1 MIHKHV
7 PNPDKSASKHIRI
20 GALLGYISNPDDGA
34 KCIRFG
40 LSPAFISDDVPGAI
54 LEMTANA
61 EGAVRSRDTIHHV
74 VLSWPADER
83 PTPEQAAE
91 AVRIYIKHIGF
102 QDHLY
107 AWALHDDTDNSHLHI
122 VLDRATPEGT
132 VRKINRGFTQIAGAE
147 AIALIEAAQGWRPE
161 ANAMVTVLEDGT
173 LARSSSQ
180 RESSDLAP
188 SPPQHVADQAAHDGN
203 KTQIETV
210 QEQIGDLFRTAEK
223 WSELHAGL
231 SKHGLRY
238 ERKGSG
244 AIIWLNDEEALKASS
259 ISRHASLAKLEKR
272 LGPLC
277 GPEDTPTPAPLEHR
291 PPPPAAEAAERVAGE
306 DLAEAFEAYHA
317 AVDAD
322 RYRVTSIRLDPQTGK
337 QLVMILDKRAGETIG
352 FTPDELRD
360 RLCEMARLDARGENL
375 YLTPLSAHHH
385 HLIVDDMA
393 SDDLATL
400 KAQGVSPA
408 AVLESSPGNFQTVVK
423 VPREASDDLDRKAA
437 NALVREIN
445 QELGDPNFSG
455 AIHPHRMPGSRNQ
468 KPKHR
473 RHGKSPIVRIVE
485 AAGGVCQVM
494 AERLRSLYQG
504 FASAAQA
511 RRTSR
516 KAPPKAS
523 DLPRPSPVATVS
535 DPEALALYEAHRKD
549 VTRLFRKADD
559 LSRLDA
565 MIADRLAA
573 TGLSEAEVAACIEAG
588 LLAAG
593 NRVEKHDRAR
603 DYAARTAAHAFEHDT
618 IARRAEKFA
627 QYFVD
632 WQAITDAAR
641 SQGVSEIDMDVENT
655 GEPDVEIR

>member
-7 PNPDKSASKHIRI
+7 PNPDKTASKHIRI

-83 PTPEQAAE
+83 PTPDQAAE
-91 AVRIYIKHIGF
+91 AVRIYIEHIGF
-102 QDHLY
+102 EEHLY
-107 AWALHDDTDNSHLHI
+107 AWALHDDTDNRHLHI
-122 VLDRATPEGT
+122 VLDRATPEGK

-147 AIALIEAAQGWRPE
+147 AIAMIEAAQGWRPE

-180 RESSDLAP
+180 REASDLAP

-203 KTQIETV
+203 KTQIKIV
-210 QEQIGDLFRTAEK
+210 QEQICDLFRTSGS
-223 WSELHAGL
+223 WPELHAGL
-231 SKHGLRY
+231 SEHGLRY
-238 ERKGSG
+238 ELKGSG

-259 ISRHASLAKLEKR
+259 VSRHASLGKLEKR
-272 LGPLC
+272 LGPFG
-277 GPEDTPTPAPLEHR
+277 GPEDTPTPAPPDQR
-291 PPPPAAEAAERVAGE
+291 PPPPAAEAAERVAAK
-306 DLAEAFEAYHA
+306 DLAEAFEEYHA

-360 RLCEMARLDARGENL
+360 RLREMARLDARGENL

-385 HLIVDDMA
+385 HLVVDDM
-393 SDDLATL
+393 SGDDLAAL

-408 AVLESSPGNFQTVVK
+408 AILESSPGNYQAVVK

-473 RHGKSPIVRIVE
+473 RDGKSPIVRIVE

-504 FASAAQA
+504 LAAAAQA
-511 RRTSR
+511 RRTGR
-516 KAPPKAS
+516 KGPYKAS
-523 DLPRPSPVATVS
+523 RLPSPSPASTMS
-535 DPEALALYEAHRKD
+535 DSEALTLYEAHRKD

-573 TGLSEAEVAACIEAG
+573 TGLSKAEVAAAIEAG

-593 NRVEKHDRAR
+593 QRFEKHDRAR
-603 DYAARTAAHAFEHDT
+603 DYAARTAAHAFQDDT
-618 IARRAEKFA
+618 IARREVKFA
-627 QYFVD
+627 QYFAD
-632 WQAITDAAR
+632 WQTITDAAR
-641 SQGVSEIDMDVENT
+641 NQDELDIESDDT

>member
-7 PNPDKSASKHIRI
+7 PNPDKSASKAVRI

-40 LSPAFISDDVPGAI
+40 LSPAFISDDVQGAI

-61 EGAVRSRDTIHHV
+61 EGAVRSRDTIHHI
-74 VLSWPADER
+74 VLSWPADEC

-102 QDHLY
+102 EEHLY
-107 AWALHDDTDNSHLHI
+107 GWGLHDDTDNRHVHI

-147 AIALIEAAQGWRPE
+147 AIALIEVAQGWRPE
-161 ANAMVTVLEDGT
+161 ENAMVTVLEDGT

-180 RESSDLAP
+180 REASDLAP
-188 SPPQHVADQAAHDGN
+188 SPPQHVVDQAAHEGN
-203 KTQIETV
+203 KTHIESV
-210 QEQIGDLFRTAEK
+210 QGQVGDLFRTAEN
-223 WSELHAGL
+223 WPELHAGL
-231 SKHGLRY
+231 SEHGLRY

-259 ISRHASLAKLEKR
+259 VSRHAALSRLEKR
-272 LGPLC
+272 LGPFC
-277 GPEDTPTPAPLEHR
+277 GPDDTPTPAPPDRR
-291 PPPPAAEAAERVAGE
+291 PPPPAAEAAERVAVE
-306 DLAEAFEAYHA
+306 DMAEAFEAYHA

-337 QLVMILDKRAGETIG
+337 QLVMILDKRAGETVG

-360 RLCEMARLDARGENL
+360 RLREMARLDARGENL

-385 HLIVDDMA
+385 HLIVDDMTA
-393 SDDLATL
+393 DGLAAL
-400 KAQGVSPA
+400 RAQGVSPA
-408 AVLESSPGNFQTVVK
+408 VILESSPGNFQAVLK
-423 VPREASDDLDRKAA
+423 VPREAPDDFDRKAA

-445 QELGDPNFSG
+445 QELGDPHFSG

-473 RHGKSPIVRIVE
+473 QDGKSPIVRIVE
-485 AAGGVCQVM
+485 AAGGACRVM
-494 AERLRSLYQG
+494 AERLRSLYQS
-504 FASAAQA
+504 FASVAQA
-511 RRTSR
+511 RRASR
-516 KAPPKAS
+516 KAPSEAS
-523 DLPRPSPVATVS
+523 YFPTPSIATTVS
-535 DPEALALYEAHRKD
+535 DPEDLALYEAHRKD
-549 VTRLFRKADD
+549 VIRLFRNADD

-573 TGLSEAEVAACIEAG
+573 TGLSPTEVAACIEAG

-593 NRVEKHDRAR
+593 HRVEKHDRAR
-603 DYAARTAAHAFEHDT
+603 DYAVRTAAHAFEDDV
-618 IARRAEKFA
+618 IARREVKFG
-627 QYFVD
+627 QYFAD
-632 WQAITDAAR
+632 WQAITDTAR
-641 SQGVSEIDMDVENT
+641 SLNAIDVE
-655 GEPDVEIR
+655 GEDIGAPDVEIR

>member
-20 GALLGYISNPDDGA
+20 GALLGYVSNPDDGA

-40 LSPAFISDDVPGAI
+40 LSPAFISNDVPGAI

-91 AVRIYIKHIGF
+91 AVRIYIEHIGF
-102 QDHLY
+102 EEHLY

-122 VLDRATPEGT
+122 VLDRATPEGK
-132 VRKINRGFTQIAGAE
+132 VRKINRGFTQIAGAK

-161 ANAMVTVLEDGT
+161 ANAMVTLLEDGT

-180 RESSDLAP
+180 REDSDLAP
-188 SPPQHVADQAAHDGN
+188 SPPQHVADQAAHEGN

-210 QEQIGDLFRTAEK
+210 QEQIGDLFRTAGN
-223 WSELHAGL
+223 WPELHAGL
-231 SKHGLRY
+231 SQHELRY

-259 ISRHASLAKLEKR
+259 VSRHASLGKLEKR
-272 LGPLC
+272 LGPFC
-277 GPEDTPTPAPLEHR
+277 GPEDTPPPAPSDRR
-291 PPPPAAEAAERVAGE
+291 PSPPAAEAAEHVAVE
-306 DLAEAFEAYHA
+306 DLAKAFEAYHA

-360 RLCEMARLDARGENL
+360 RLNEMARLDARGENL

-385 HLIVDDMA
+385 HLVVDDMA
-393 SDDLATL
+393 PEDLAAL

-408 AVLESSPGNFQTVVK
+408 IVLESSPSNFQAIVK
-423 VPREASDDLDRKAA
+423 VPREASDDLDRMSA
-437 NALVREIN
+437 NALVQEVN
-445 QELGDPNFSG
+445 QKSGDPNFSG
-455 AIHPHRMPGSRNQ
+455 AIHPHRMPGSRNL

-473 RHGKSPIVRIVE
+473 RDVKSPIVRIVE
-485 AAGGVCQVM
+485 AAGGVCRVM
-494 AERLRSLYQG
+494 AERLRELYQG
-504 FASAAQA
+504 LASAAQA

-516 KAPPKAS
+516 KAPSEAS
-523 DLPRPSPVATVS
+523 HLPSPSPAATVS

-573 TGLSEAEVAACIEAG
+573 TGLPEAEVTACIEAG

-593 NRVEKHDRAR
+593 HRVEKHDRAR
-603 DYAARTAAHAFEHDT
+603 DYATRTAAHAFDDDT
-618 IARRAEKFA
+618 IARREVKFA
-627 QYFVD
+627 QYFTD

-641 SQGVSEIDMDVENT
+641 SPHELDIEPGDT